1 MLAMSQTRFAL
12 SALRH
17 AWGLRLWIGA
27 LLCLLMQGCVT
38 ETAGGFGGEAS
49 REQALA
55 DYLQLAAAYLGEGD
69 LRNARRHLGN
79 VEGLDPDNSEAAA
92 LWGLVYSREGENAL
106 AETSFLRAL
115 SLDGGNSQAR
125 NNYAAFL
132 FAQGR
137 EQQAY
142 EQLRQ
147 VVSDTNYAQRS
158 QAFENLGVAALRLG
172 RMAEAEAAFARAL
185 ELDGALPRASLELSG
200 IKLDQG
206 DVPQAKRYYDN
217 YLVFLQRQDRA
228 PDAKGLWQGIRLEA
242 ALGNYAQVQSYG
254 ALLEAGF
261 GASPEYVL
269 YRQLMGTRDND

>member
-1 MLAMSQTRFAL
+1 MPVALKTQPARRAL
-12 SALRH
+12 SQALLLC
-17 AWGLRLWIGA
+17 AWLAGA
-27 LLCLLMQGCVT
+27 LALSGCVT
-38 ETAGGFGGEAS
+38 ETAGGFGAEAS

-79 VEGLDPDNSEAAA
+79 VEALDPDNSEAAA

-106 AETSFLRAL
+106 AEASFLRAL
-115 SLDGGNSQAR
+115 SLDDANSQAR

-147 VVSDTNYAQRS
+147 VVNDTNYAQRP
-158 QAFENLGVAALRLG
+158 QAFENLGTAAQRLG
-172 RMAEAEAAFARAL
+172 RMEEAEAAFERAL
-185 ELDGALPRASLELSG
+185 QLDDSSARASLELTA
-200 IKLDQG
+200 INLDQK
-206 DVPQAKRYYDN
+206 DVSQAKRYYDN
-217 YLVFLQRQDRA
+217 YLLSLQARELA
-228 PDAKGLWQGIRLEA
+228 PDAKGLWQGVRLET
-242 ALGNYAQVQSYG
+242 ALGNDAQARRYG

-261 GASPEYVL
+261 SASSEYAL
-269 YRQLMGTRDND
+269 YRQLVDTR